1 MSAGNRPTCTS
12 TYNLANIKNAQMWLF
27 NSIIKVNEGVSV
39 KTIISCT
46 APIIISGSKIMLT
59 WNVDQ

>member
-1 MSAGNRPTCTS
+1 
-12 TYNLANIKNAQMWLF
+12 MWLF

-46 APIIISGSKIMLT
+46 APIIISESKIMLT
-59 WNVDQ
+59 WNLDQ